1 MLAACSSQR
10 ASEDVGTQGERIVAG
25 YTDSEDLYRN
35 ASVRI
40 GGCSGTLITPIHVV
54 TANHCVT
61 GFGSPGGWGLNGSP
75 IVGFGTSPG
84 STWLGSAARQIQVA
98 ANAVLHT
105 SPIQNGAEK
114 TDLAIVTL
122 QAAPRLGSAAGTW
135 NVNPVHPLD
144 PNYPCATTIN
154 PLISGFGWT
163 SWPCGA
169 SPVNRQ
175 ANDLFGV
182 SCPTNDMCT
191 ANFGGGAYA
200 GTLFGDSGGPL
211 FMPTGNPNQ
220 PYVLCGA
227 TEGGDATGC
236 GVTPVQQPTRCYWTP
251 MTYTDGTY
259 DNAAF
264 IKNVA
269 WDFKHNG
276 WYGEC
281 GGPDTDGDGVADA
294 CDNCPTIRNGAQT
307 DTDDDG
313 VGDACD
319 NCPLIPDG
327 IEPDSNYQAELAI
340 NPLGKDWQPTDGRE
354 RGDSWL
360 TANYS
365 GDRCDLQPLTT
376 AEPTGMDYA
385 SGRTVQ
391 TLQTE
396 CGHTDP
402 VQSDVSRGNALDE
415 ESHVGNPLYSYET
428 GWTRPMRCQCPAG
441 TPQAQ
446 CEQFSGCGRNNLVQ
460 NLDVGWRPMALD
472 DSAAHSTISQNF
484 VIAGQNQTGVE
495 TQYWSIND
503 PKQAAKHR
511 GWGWKYWL
519 ESDISLL
526 PPAYGTVPVF
536 DGLVWSWVK
545 TFAPLGGPP
554 APFTDPPT
562 GTTNEEILRQ
572 YVAANRLTV
581 TEQGETSR
589 TIPCNVGYA
598 PQLWPFDGSC
608 PMCGM
613 AYYAVDPSD
622 PNPAATATFRY
633 AGFAPSDASS
643 KVGSDV
649 TAALLNPSQRVVM
662 ASDAPGVWKGLV
674 AGVVI
679 DASTHQTLDRVQVGA
694 NGGVSLVPA
703 SDVTGAGPLITAV
716 SGVHQEVAFF
726 GETNPTSGQPLNSVR
741 LYDFDTNSSRTASLL
756 GSVKLAS
763 PQAATY
769 RVDDDSYYVLD
780 ATTFGAF
787 TIANGDLEAG
797 TLSGWAPSGASA
809 TITSSDEH
817 SGRYAAMLGSTS
829 PTSGDSTITQTF
841 DAPTG
846 VTGISFWYKMY
857 CPDTIYYDWAT
868 ATLTDNTTG
877 GTVSTLLPK
886 ICTTG
891 GWTQVSG
898 SVTAGHHYTLA
909 LTSHDD
915 NWPGD
920 ATYTLFDDVA
930 LTGPASMRLVRI
942 SRGMVGEILG
952 EWPRSGAFYTF
963 GLTTGA
969 NGSVVVSCSNTGTH
983 GVGELLLDAF
993 DPLHPI
999 TDFVDESPAPGQTI
1013 PPRVLHLRSFTTGSM
1028 PLLAPAQRTLR
1039 GLEDWPQ
1046 GASAPELI
1054 AYGSAPDPADQPL
1067 GDLAGCF

>member
-10 ASEDVGTQGERIVAG
+10 ASENVGTQGERIAG
-25 YTDSEDLYRN
+25 GSVGIESNFRN
-35 ASVRI
+35 ASVRMF
-40 GGCSGTLITPIHVV
+40 GTGTGCTGTLITPIHVL

-61 GFGSPGGWGLNGSP
+61 GAKNAGNGASSGWTINGAVQVNFGVQAGSAYNGSALR
-75 IVGFGTSPG
+75 V
-84 STWLGSAARQIQVA
+84 LNSARNDVQHTGQISFASNTQD
-98 ANAVLHT
+98 T
-105 SPIQNGAEK
+105 K
-114 TDLAIVTL
+114 TDVAIVTL
-122 QAAPRLGSAAGTW
+122 QASPVFTGAFPW
-135 NVNPVHPLD
+135 NVHQVHPWEPNATCPSSLD
-144 PNYPCATTIN
+144 
-154 PLISGFGWT
+154 PLISGYAAVSFNGFVD
-163 SWPCGA
+163 G
-169 SPVNRQ
+169 NRHY
-175 ANDLFGV
+175 NNITGV
-182 SCPTNDMCT
+182 SCDSDLCNKD
-191 ANFGGGAYA
+191 FGSPAAYK
-200 GTLFGDSGGPL
+200 GTLPGDSGGPL
-211 FMPTGNPNQ
+211 FYLTGLQ
-220 PYVLCGA
+220 TAPYIV
-227 TEGGDATGC
+227 C
-236 GVTPVQQPTRCYWTP
+236 GVDSGYSGTPYPTASFWAETFQN
-251 MTYTDGTY
+251 TNDQ
-259 DNAAF
+259 F

-269 WDFKHNG
+269 WDFKHNT

-281 GGPDTDGDGVADA
+281 GGTDTDGDGVGDA

-307 DTDDDG
+307 DTDGDG

-319 NCPLIPDG
+319 NCRLIPDG
-327 IEPDSNYQAELAI
+327 LQPDSNYQAELAI
-340 NPLGKDWQPTDGRE
+340 NPLGKDWQPSSGE

-360 TANYS
+360 TDNYP

-396 CGHTDP
+396 CGHTNP
-402 VQSDVSRGNALDE
+402 VYIDVSRGNALDE

-428 GWTRPMRCQCPAG
+428 GWTRPMRCRCATGIVQ
-441 TPQAQ
+441 TN
-446 CEQFSGCGRNNLVQ
+446 CEQSYGCGRSNLVQ
-460 NLDVGWRPMALD
+460 NLDYGWKPMALD
-472 DSAAHSTISQNF
+472 DSATHSTISQNF

-511 GWGWKYWL
+511 GWGWKYWQ

-545 TFAPLGGPP
+545 TFTPLGGTP

-562 GTTNEEILRQ
+562 GTANEQFLRQ
-572 YVAANRLTV
+572 YVAADRLTV

-694 NGGVSLVPA
+694 NGGFSLVPA

-716 SGVHQEVAFF
+716 SGLHQEVAFF

-817 SGRYAAMLGSTS
+817 SGSYAAMLGSTS

-868 ATLTDNTTG
+868 ATLTDNTAG
-877 GTVSTLLPK
+877 GTVTAVLPK
-886 ICTTG
+886 VCTTN
-891 GWTQVSG
+891 GWTQVNG
-898 SVTAGHHYTLA
+898 RVTAGHNYTLS

-920 ATYTLFDDVA
+920 ATYTLFDDVT

-952 EWPRSGAFYTF
+952 EWPRSGAFYGF

-999 TDFVDESPAPGQTI
+999 TDFVDESPAPGQVI
-1013 PPRVLHLRSFTTGSM
+1013 PPRILHLRSFTTGSM

-1054 AYGSAPDPADQPL
+1054 AYGGAPDPADQPL